1 MNSISLLLS
10 YLFSSNII
18 IILTAILIIIVTYL
32 LLSSDISIFSEES
45 SMFIKKEVDENS
57 SENLKKDEEVNKC
70 KKDEEKNKKIEMK
83 GFQQNE
89 IKEEDAKFQ
98 LGDKIDNIE
107 HLSQKINNINSKN
120 DALSIMF
127 IEGLSSLNSW
137 KNESVEDEILKKTEW
152 NLEKRENE
160 EEGVVFQ
167 YVYPHNKI
175 NNINY
180 YQNNSNNLS
189 SSQDSI
195 NSLTETED
203 GEEERERQ
211 ILSSYRLGICKIFEK
226 EKNIKSNIVKEM
238 NDKFYK
244 IYSQGDPESIKNICK
259 SDTLP
264 EDYEKIILKNREEG
278 NEVLSLCGKKVKMSY
293 LQCQRIERN
302 KCESNMIFL
311 GFVFYKSAKVGQNP
325 GYS

>member
-1 MNSISLLLS
+1 MNSIRMILN
-10 YLFSSNII
+10 YLESSNIMA
-18 IILTAILIIIVTYL
+18 ILTFSLIIIVTYL

-45 SMFIKKEVDENS
+45 SICIQKKNDENS
-57 SENLKKDEEVNKC
+57 TENLKKDEDVNKS
-70 KKDEEKNKKIEMK
+70 KEDEERSQKIEMK

-89 IKEEDAKFQ
+89 IKEGSNKFK
-98 LGDKIDNIE
+98 LGKKTENIE
-107 HLSQKINNINSKN
+107 HLSQKINNINNKN
-120 DALSIMF
+120 DELSIMF

-137 KNESVEDEILKKTEW
+137 ENESLGNEILKKIEW

-160 EEGVVFQ
+160 KDGVIFQ

-175 NNINY
+175 NNNNNLIN
-180 YQNNSNNLS
+180 NNLS
-189 SSQDSI
+189 SSQDSL

-203 GEEERERQ
+203 GEEEKEKQ
-211 ILSSYRLGICKIFEK
+211 ILSSYKLGICKIFEK
-226 EKNIKSNIVKEM
+226 EENIKSNIVKEM
-238 NDKFYK
+238 SDKFYK
-244 IYSQGDPESIKNICK
+244 IYSQGEPESIKKLCK

-264 EDYEKIILKNREEG
+264 EDYEKIILKNKEEG
-278 NEVLSLCGKKVKMSY
+278 NEVLCLCGKKVKMSY

-311 GFVFYKSAKVGQNP
+311 GFVFYRRIEKGHNP

>member
-1 MNSISLLLS
+1 MNSICLLLS
-10 YLFSSNII
+10 YLFSSNIM
-18 IILTAILIIIVTYL
+18 ILLTIILIIIVTYL
-32 LLSSDISIFSEES
+32 LLSSDISIFSEETS
-45 SMFIKKEVDENS
+45 TFIKKEVDENS
-57 SENLKKDEEVNKC
+57 SENLKKNEKVNKC
-70 KKDEEKNKKIEMK
+70 KENEEKDQKIEMK

-89 IKEEDAKFQ
+89 IREEDSKFQ
-98 LGDKIDNIE
+98 LGNKIDNIE
-107 HLSQKINNINSKN
+107 HLSQKINNINNKN
-120 DALSIMF
+120 DALSTMF

-137 KNESVEDEILKKTEW
+137 KNESVENEILKKTEW

-160 EEGVVFQ
+160 EDGVVLQ

-175 NNINY
+175 NNINN
-180 YQNNSNNLS
+180 YQNSSNNLS
-189 SSQDSI
+189 ASQDSI

-226 EKNIKSNIVKEM
+226 DKNIKSNIVKEM
-238 NDKFYK
+238 NDKFYRV
-244 IYSQGDPESIKNICK
+244 YSQGDPESIKNICK

-264 EDYEKIILKNREEG
+264 DDYEKIILKNREEG
-278 NEVLSLCGKKVKMSY
+278 NEVLGICGKKIKMSY
-293 LQCQRIERN
+293 LQCQRIERK

-311 GFVFYKSAKVGQNP
+311 GFVFYKSTKVEQNP

>member
-1 MNSISLLLS
+1 MILLT
-10 YLFSSNII
+10 I
-18 IILTAILIIIVTYL
+18 ILIIIVTYL

-45 SMFIKKEVDENS
+45 STFINKKIDENS
-57 SENLKKDEEVNKC
+57 SENLKKDEDVNKC
-70 KKDEEKNKKIEMK
+70 KKNEEKDQKIEMK

-89 IKEEDAKFQ
+89 IREEDSKFQ
-98 LGDKIDNIE
+98 LGNKIDNIE
-107 HLSQKINNINSKN
+107 HLSQKINNINNKN
-120 DALSIMF
+120 DALSTMF

-137 KNESVEDEILKKTEW
+137 KNESVENEILKKTEW

-160 EEGVVFQ
+160 EDGVVLQ

-175 NNINY
+175 NNISN
-180 YQNNSNNLS
+180 YQNSSNNLS
-189 SSQDSI
+189 ASQDSI

-226 EKNIKSNIVKEM
+226 DKNIKSNIVKEM
-238 NDKFYK
+238 NDKFYRV
-244 IYSQGDPESIKNICK
+244 YSQGDPESIKNICK

-264 EDYEKIILKNREEG
+264 DDYEKIILKNREEG
-278 NEVLSLCGKKVKMSY
+278 NEVLGICGKKVKMSY
-293 LQCQRIERN
+293 LQCQRIERK

-311 GFVFYKSAKVGQNP
+311 GFVFYKSTKVEQNP

>member
-1 MNSISLLLS
+1 MNSICLLLS
-10 YLFSSNII
+10 YLFSSNIM
-18 IILTAILIIIVTYL
+18 ILLTIILIIIVTYL

-45 SMFIKKEVDENS
+45 SIFIKKKIDENS
-57 SENLKKDEEVNKC
+57 SENLKKDEDVNKC
-70 KKDEEKNKKIEMK
+70 KKNEEKDQKIEMK

-89 IKEEDAKFQ
+89 IREEDSKFQ
-98 LGDKIDNIE
+98 LGNKIDNIE
-107 HLSQKINNINSKN
+107 HLSQKINNINNKN
-120 DALSIMF
+120 DALSTMF

-137 KNESVEDEILKKTEW
+137 KNESLENEILKKTEW

-160 EEGVVFQ
+160 EDGVIFQ

-175 NNINY
+175 NNISN
-180 YQNNSNNLS
+180 YQNSSNNLS
-189 SSQDSI
+189 ASQDSI

-226 EKNIKSNIVKEM
+226 DKNIKSNIVKEM
-238 NDKFYK
+238 NDKFYRV
-244 IYSQGDPESIKNICK
+244 YSQGDPESIKNICK

-264 EDYEKIILKNREEG
+264 DDYEKIILKNREEG
-278 NEVLSLCGKKVKMSY
+278 NEVLGICGKKVKMSY
-293 LQCQRIERN
+293 LQCQRIERK

-311 GFVFYKSAKVGQNP
+311 GFVFYKSTKVEQNP